1 MNKLRVLPHIL
12 FFILLSLS
20 LKAQTGII
28 EGKVVNAITNE
39 AVPFAT
45 VGIQGTTTG
54 VATDID
60 GKFKFEKLSPG
71 TYNLDISL
79 VGYKKKTLFEINVN
93 NAQPTLLE
101 IQLEEAATDLKTVEV
116 TTSPFNKT
124 EESPVSLRNIG
135 AAEIQRLPGAN
146 RDISKVIQSLPGVAS
161 TPAFRN
167 DIIIRGGA
175 PNENRFYLDGIEVPN
190 INHFA
195 TQGSSGGPVGLIN
208 VNLIRDVDFYS
219 GAFPANRGNALSSVF
234 EFKQR
239 DGRSDKWVFS
249 GLVGNTDIGITADGP
264 VSKNSSILLSVR
276 RSYLQGLF
284 SIIGLPFLPTY
295 NDYQLK
301 YKIKFSDKADLTIIS
316 LGALDQFKLNKDIE
330 NPDEE
335 QRYILENIPTNNQWN
350 YTIGANLRLFAKKGT
365 KIFVLSRNMLR
376 NSAIKYKQN
385 IETDA
390 NKILDYNSDEIEN
403 KFRFESTSREG
414 NYKFN
419 YGVNY
424 QYAKYKVST
433 YQQIATQFNPNLV
446 VDFSS
451 KLTLHSWGA
460 FGQVSRTFFA
470 NRLTLSLGVRA
481 DGNSYSTQMA
491 NVLNQISPRFS
502 ASYSIT
508 ERIAINVNAGRYF
521 QLPSYTVLGF
531 RNPQGDLVNK
541 QNGVKYINGNH
552 LVAGIEY
559 NASNSAKITVEGFY
573 KTYQNYPFVVRDSVS
588 LANLGADFGVI
599 GNTAVTPT
607 SKGRSYG
614 VELLA
619 QQKITKGFYGI
630 LSVTYVR
637 SEFTDKSGE
646 YKPSA
651 WDNRF
656 LLSLTAGKN
665 FKRGWVAGIRF
676 RWVGGAPYTP
686 FDTTASLIQAAWD
699 VNNQGILN
707 INELNSLR
715 LRSFNQLDIRVD
727 KLWYF
732 KKWTLNL
739 YLDIQNVL
747 NYKAQQAPRL
757 SPLQDANGTKY
768 TYIDANG
775 VTRYMANNIANTA
788 GLILPTIGIIVEF

>member
-1 MNKLRVLPHIL
+1 MKELRLVLSIIIL
-12 FFILLSLS
+12 FAYTATF
-20 LKAQTGII
+20 AQTGII
-28 EGKVVNAITNE
+28 QGKVINGINNE
-39 AVPFAT
+39 PLPFAT
-45 VGIQGTTTG
+45 VAIQGTTIGAT
-54 VATDID
+54 TDID
-60 GKFKFEKLSPG
+60 GLFKLDKLAPG
-71 TYNLDISL
+71 TYTIEASL
-79 VGYKKKTLFEINVN
+79 VGFKKKTIFEVNVN
-93 NAQPTLLE
+93 NAKPVYLE
-101 IQLEEAATDLKTVEV
+101 IPMEEASTDLKEVEI

-124 EESPVSLRNIG
+124 EESPVSLRTIG

-161 TPAFRN
+161 TPSFRN

-175 PNENRFYLDGIEVPN
+175 PNENRYYLDGVEVPN

-208 VNLIRDVDFYS
+208 VNLIKDVDFYS
-219 GAFPANRGNALSSVF
+219 GAFPSNRGNALSSVF

-264 VSKNSSILLSVR
+264 ISKNSSLLFSAR

-284 SIIGLPFLPTY
+284 SILGLPFLPTY
-295 NDYQLK
+295 NDYQIK
-301 YKIKFSDKADLTIIS
+301 YKVKFSDKADLTIIS
-316 LGALDQFKLNKDIE
+316 LGALDQFQLNRSIE

-335 QRYILENIPTNNQWN
+335 QRYILDNIPTNNQWN
-350 YTIGANLRLFAKKGT
+350 YTIGANLRLFAKKGY
-365 KIFVLSRNMLR
+365 KNIVISRNMLR
-376 NSAIKYKQN
+376 NTAIKYKQN

-390 NKILDYNSDEIEN
+390 NRILDYASDEIEN

-424 QYAKYKVST
+424 QYAKYNVST
-433 YQQIATQFNPNLV
+433 YQKIATQFNPNLV
-446 VDFSS
+446 VDFDS
-451 KLTLHSWGA
+451 KLNFHTYGV
-460 FGQVSRTFFA
+460 FGQVSRTFFSE
-470 NRLTLSLGVRA
+470 RLTVSAGLRA
-481 DGNSYSTQMA
+481 DGNSYSSKMA
-491 NVLNQISPRFS
+491 NLLNQLSPRAS
-502 ASYSIT
+502 VSYSIT
-508 ERIAINVNAGRYF
+508 ERIAINANAGMYY

-531 RNPQGDLVNK
+531 RNAAGDLVNK
-541 QNGVKYINGNH
+541 QNNIKYIQGNH
-552 LVAGIEY
+552 LVAGLEY
-559 NASNSAKITVEGFY
+559 NVGPSAKVTLEGFY
-573 KTYQNYPFVVRDSVS
+573 KTYNNYPFVLKDSVS

-599 GNTAVTPT
+599 GNTPVTPT

-614 VELLA
+614 IELLA
-619 QQKITKGFYGI
+619 QQKLVKGFYGI
-630 LSVTYVR
+630 LSATYVR
-637 SEFTDKSGE
+637 SEFTDKNGN

-656 LLSLTAGKN
+656 LLSVTAGKN

-699 VNNQGILN
+699 VNNQGILD
-707 INELNSLR
+707 INQLNTLR

-757 SPLQDANGTKY
+757 STKQDADGNKETY
-768 TYIDANG
+768 TDGNG
-775 VTRYMANNIANTA
+775 VTRYVANSIPNTA

>member
-1 MNKLRVLPHIL
+1 MKKLRLLVSVLTV
-12 FFILLSLS
+12 FIVGIAQ
-20 LKAQTGII
+20 AQTGII

-39 AVPFAT
+39 AIPFAT
-45 VGIQGTTTG
+45 VGIQGTTIG
-54 VATDID
+54 IATDIY
-60 GKFKFEKLSPG
+60 GKFKLANLTPG
-71 TYNLDISL
+71 TYNLEVSL
-79 VGYKKKTLFEINVN
+79 VGFKKKTIFEVNVN
-93 NAQPTLLE
+93 NAKPTILE
-101 IQLEEAATDLKTVEV
+101 IALEESATDLKEVEITV
-116 TTSPFNKT
+116 SPFNKT
-124 EESPVSLRNIG
+124 EESPVSVRNIG

-208 VNLIRDVDFYS
+208 VNLIKDVDFYS

-239 DGRSDKWVFS
+239 DGRNDKWVFS
-249 GLVGNTDIGITADGP
+249 GLVGNTDIGVTADGP
-264 VSKNSSILLSVR
+264 VSKNSSLLLSVR

-284 SIIGLPFLPTY
+284 SILGLPFLPTY
-295 NDYQLK
+295 TDYQLK
-301 YKIKFSDKADLTIIS
+301 YKVKFGDKADLTIVS
-316 LGALDQFKLNKDIE
+316 LGALDQFKLNTGIE

-350 YTIGANLRLFAKKGT
+350 YTIGANLRLFAKKGY
-365 KIFVLSRNMLR
+365 KNFVISRNMLR
-376 NSAIKYKQN
+376 NSAIKYKLN
-385 IETDA
+385 IETED
-390 NKILDYNSDEIEN
+390 NRILDYDSDEIEN

-414 NYKFN
+414 KWKFN

-424 QYAKYKVST
+424 QYAKYRVST
-433 YQQIATQFNPNLV
+433 YQKIATQFNPNLV
-446 VDFSS
+446 VDFQS
-451 KLTLHSWGA
+451 KLNFHSWGA
-460 FGQVSRTFFA
+460 FGQISRSFF
-470 NRLTLSLGVRA
+470 NSRLTLSAGLRA
-481 DGNSYSTQMA
+481 DGNSYSAEMA
-491 NVLNQISPRFS
+491 NPLNQLSPRFS
-502 ASYSIT
+502 ASYSLS
-508 ERIAINVNAGRYF
+508 ERFALNFNAGRYF
-521 QLPSYTVLGF
+521 QLPSYTVLGY

-541 QNGVKYINGNH
+541 QNGVTYINGNH

-559 NASNSAKITVEGFY
+559 NASNSAKITLEGFY
-573 KTYQNYPFVVRDSVS
+573 KTYANYPFVLKDSVS

-599 GNTAVTPT
+599 GNTPVTPT

-630 LSVTYVR
+630 LSLTYVR
-637 SEFTDKSGE
+637 SEFTDKNGN

-665 FKRGWVAGIRF
+665 FKHGWVAGVRF
-676 RWVGGAPYTP
+676 RLVGGAPYTP
-686 FDTTASLIQAAWD
+686 SDSTASLIQAAWD
-699 VNNQGILN
+699 VNNQAILD
-707 INELNSLR
+707 ITQLNSQR
-715 LRSFNQLDIRVD
+715 LQSFNQLDIRVD

-757 SPLQDANGTKY
+757 TPKQDSNGTKY
-768 TYIDANG
+768 TYIDQNG
-775 VTRYMANNIANTA
+775 TTRYVANSVPSTA

>member
-1 MNKLRVLPHIL
+1 MKELRLVLSIIIL
-12 FFILLSLS
+12 FAYTSLFS
-20 LKAQTGII
+20 QTGVIQ
-28 EGKVVNAITNE
+28 GKVLNGINNE
-39 AVPFAT
+39 PLPFAT
-45 VGIQGTTTG
+45 VAIQGTTVGAT
-54 VATDID
+54 TDID
-60 GKFKFEKLSPG
+60 GLFKLDKLAPG
-71 TYNLDISL
+71 TYTIETSL
-79 VGYKKKTLFEINVN
+79 VGFKKKTIFEVNVN
-93 NAQPTLLE
+93 NAKPVYLE
-101 IQLEEAATDLKTVEV
+101 IAMEEASTDLKEVEI

-124 EESPVSLRNIG
+124 EESPVSLRTIG

-161 TPAFRN
+161 TPSFRN

-175 PNENRFYLDGIEVPN
+175 PNENRYYLDGVEVPN

-208 VNLIRDVDFYS
+208 VNLIKDVDFYS
-219 GAFPANRGNALSSVF
+219 GAFPSNRGNALSSVF

-239 DGRSDKWVFS
+239 DGRTDKWVFS

-264 VSKNSSILLSVR
+264 ISKNSSLLFSAR

-284 SIIGLPFLPTY
+284 SILGLPFLPTY
-295 NDYQLK
+295 NDYQIK
-301 YKIKFSDKADLTIIS
+301 YKVKFSDKADLTIIS
-316 LGALDQFKLNKDIE
+316 LGALDQFQLNRSIE

-335 QRYILENIPTNNQWN
+335 QRFILENIPTNNQWN
-350 YTIGANLRLFAKKGT
+350 YTIGANLRLFAKKGY
-365 KIFVLSRNMLR
+365 KNIVISRNMLR
-376 NSAIKYKQN
+376 NTAIKYKQN

-390 NKILDYNSDEIEN
+390 NRILDYASDEIEN

-414 NYKFN
+414 NFKFN

-424 QYAKYKVST
+424 QFSKYNVST
-433 YQQIATQFNPNLV
+433 YQQIATQFNPNLII
-446 VDFSS
+446 DFDS
-451 KLTLHSWGA
+451 KLNFHSYGV
-460 FGQVSRTFFA
+460 FGQVSRTFFSE
-470 NRLTLSLGVRA
+470 RLTVSAGLRA
-481 DGNSYSTQMA
+481 DGNSYSSQMA
-491 NVLNQISPRFS
+491 NLLNQLSPRAS
-502 ASYSIT
+502 LSYSIT
-508 ERIAINVNAGRYF
+508 ERIAFNANAGMYY
-521 QLPSYTVLGF
+521 QLPSYTVLGY
-531 RNPQGDLVNK
+531 RNPAGILENK
-541 QNGVKYINGNH
+541 QNGIKYIQGNH
-552 LVAGIEY
+552 LVAGFEY
-559 NASNSAKITVEGFY
+559 NVGPSAKVTLEGFY
-573 KTYQNYPFVVRDSVS
+573 KTYNNYPFVLKDSVS

-599 GNTAVTPT
+599 GNTPVVPT

-619 QQKITKGFYGI
+619 QQKLVKGFYGI
-630 LSVTYVR
+630 LSATYVR
-637 SEFTDKSGE
+637 SEFTDKNGN

-656 LLSLTAGKN
+656 LLSVTAGKN

-699 VNNQGILN
+699 VNNQGILD
-707 INELNSLR
+707 INQLNTLR

-757 SPLQDANGTKY
+757 STKQDENGTKETY
-768 TYIDANG
+768 TDGNG
-775 VTRYMANNIANTA
+775 VTRYVANSIANTA

>member
-1 MNKLRVLPHIL
+1 MKKYRLL
-12 FFILLSLS
+12 FSILSLLTS
-20 LKAQTGII
+20 AILSAQTGLIQ
-28 EGKVVNAITNE
+28 GKVVNAITNE
-39 AVPFAT
+39 PLPFAT

-54 VATDID
+54 TATDID
-60 GKFKFEKLSPG
+60 GAFKLPNLTPG
-71 TYNLDISL
+71 NYNLEISL
-79 VGYKKKTLFEINVN
+79 VGFKKKTLFDINVN
-93 NAQPTLLE
+93 NAKPTYIE
-101 IQLEEAATDLKTVEV
+101 ITLEETSTDLKTVEV
-116 TTSPFNKT
+116 TTSPFSKT
-124 EESPVSLRNIG
+124 EESPVSLRSIG
-135 AAEIQRLPGAN
+135 AEEIKRLPGAN

-208 VNLIRDVDFYS
+208 VNLINDVDFYS

-234 EFKQR
+234 EFKQK
-239 DGRSDKWVFS
+239 DGRSDKWVFT
-249 GLVGNTDIGITADGP
+249 GAVGNTDFGLTADGP
-264 VSKNSSILLSVR
+264 ISKNSSLLLSVR

-284 SIIGLPFLPTY
+284 SILGLPFLPTY
-295 NDYQLK
+295 NDYQIK
-301 YKIKFSDKADLTIIS
+301 YKVKFSDKADLTIVS
-316 LGALDQFKLNKDIE
+316 LGALDQFKLNTGIE

-350 YTIGANLRLFAKKGT
+350 YTIGANLRLFAKKGY
-365 KIFVLSRNMLR
+365 KNFVISRNMLR
-376 NSAIKYKQN
+376 NSAIKYKLN
-385 IETDA
+385 VETDA
-390 NKILDYNSDEIEN
+390 NRILDYNSDEIEN
-403 KFRFESTSREG
+403 KFRFESTSRQG

-424 QYAKYKVST
+424 QFSKYKVNT
-433 YQQIATQFNPNLV
+433 YQVIATQFNPNLV

-451 KLTLHSWGA
+451 NLNFHSWGA
-460 FGQVSRTFFA
+460 FGQVSRSFFA
-470 NRLTLSLGVRA
+470 SRLTLSAGLRA
-481 DGNSYSTQMA
+481 DGNSYSKEMA
-491 NVLNQISPRFS
+491 NPLKQLSPRLS
-502 ASYSIT
+502 ASYSIS
-508 ERIAINVNAGRYF
+508 ERWALNANAGMYY
-521 QLPSYTVLGF
+521 QLPSYTVLGY
-531 RNPQGDLVNK
+531 RDQQGTLVNK
-541 QNGVKYINGNH
+541 ENGVTYINGNH
-552 LVAGIEY
+552 LVGGVEYKAG
-559 NASNSAKITVEGFY
+559 NSAKITVEGFY
-573 KTYQNYPFVVRDSVS
+573 KTYNNYPFVLKDSIS
-588 LANLGADFGVI
+588 LANQGADFGVI
-599 GNTAVTPT
+599 GNTPVIPT

-630 LSVTYVR
+630 LSATYVR
-637 SEFTDKSGE
+637 SEFTDKSNE

-686 FDTTASLIQAAWD
+686 TDTTASLIQAAWD
-699 VNNQGILN
+699 VNNQGILD
-707 INELNSLR
+707 ISQLNSQR

-739 YLDIQNVL
+739 YLDIQNLL

-757 SPLQDANGTKY
+757 TPKQDANGNKI
-768 TYIDANG
+768 TYVDGNN
-775 VTRYMANNIANTA
+775 VTRYVANSIPNTA
-788 GLILPTIGIIVEF
+788 GIVLPTIGLIVEF

>member
-1 MNKLRVLPHIL
+1 MKKIHYC
-12 FFILLSLS
+12 LLSLII
-20 LKAQTGII
+20 LTTTLLNAQTGII
-28 EGKVVNAITNE
+28 QGKVLNAITNE
-39 AVPFAT
+39 ALPFVT

-54 VATDID
+54 VATDIN
-60 GKFKFEKLSPG
+60 GEFKLENLQPG
-71 TYNLDISL
+71 TYNLDASL
-79 VGYKKKTLFEINVN
+79 VGYKKKTLFDVSVN
-93 NAQPTLLE
+93 NAKPTYIE
-101 IQLEEAATDLKTVEV
+101 ITMEESATDLKTVEV
-116 TTSPFNKT
+116 TTSPFSKT

-135 AAEIQRLPGAN
+135 AEEIKRLPGAN

-208 VNLIRDVDFYS
+208 VNLINDVDFYS

-234 EFKQR
+234 EFKQK
-239 DGRSDKWVFS
+239 DGRSDKWVFT
-249 GLVGNTDIGITADGP
+249 GAVGNTDFGLTADGP
-264 VSKNSSILLSVR
+264 ISKNSSLLVSVR

-284 SIIGLPFLPTY
+284 SILGLPFLPTY
-295 NDYQLK
+295 NDYQVK
-301 YKIKFSDKADLTIIS
+301 YKIKFSDKADLTIVS
-316 LGALDQFKLNKDIE
+316 LGALDQFELNTGIA

-350 YTIGANLRLFAKKGT
+350 YTIGANLRLFAKKGY
-365 KIFVLSRNMLR
+365 KNIVISRNMLR
-376 NSAIKYKQN
+376 NSAIKYKLN
-385 IETDA
+385 VETDA
-390 NKILDYNSDEIEN
+390 NRILDYNSDEIEN
-403 KFRFESTSREG
+403 KFRFESTSRQG

-419 YGVNY
+419 YGVSY
-424 QYAKYKVST
+424 QFSKYKVNT
-433 YQQIATQFNPNLV
+433 YQVIATQYNPNLV

-451 KLTLHSWGA
+451 NLNFHSYAA
-460 FGQVSRTFFA
+460 FGQVSRTFLA
-470 NRLTLSLGVRA
+470 SRLSLSAGVRA

-491 NVLNQISPRFS
+491 NPLKQVSPRLS
-502 ASYSIT
+502 ASYSLT
-508 ERIAINVNAGRYF
+508 ERWALNANAGMYY
-521 QLPSYTVLGF
+521 QLPSYTVLGY
-531 RNPQGDLVNK
+531 RNQLGSLVNK
-541 QNGVKYINGNH
+541 DNGVKYINGNH

-559 NASNSAKITVEGFY
+559 KAGNSAKITVEGFY
-573 KTYQNYPFVVRDSVS
+573 KTYNNYPFSIKDSVS
-588 LANLGADFGVI
+588 LANQGADFGVI
-599 GNTAVTPT
+599 GNTAVIPA

-630 LSVTYVR
+630 LSATYVR
-637 SEFTDKSGE
+637 SEFTDKSNE

-656 LLSLTAGKN
+656 LFSLTAGKN
-665 FKRGWVAGIRF
+665 FKRGWVAGVRF

-686 FDTTASLIQAAWD
+686 TDTTASLIQAAWD
-699 VNNQGILN
+699 VNNQGILD
-707 INELNSLR
+707 ISQLNSQR
-715 LRSFNQLDIRVD
+715 LSSFNQLDIRVD

-739 YLDIQNVL
+739 YLDIQNLL

-757 SPLQDANGTKY
+757 TPKQDANGNKL
-768 TYIDANG
+768 TYVDGNN
-775 VTRYMANNIANTA
+775 VTRYVANSIPNTA
-788 GLILPTIGIIVEF
+788 GIVLPTIGLIVEF

>member
-1 MNKLRVLPHIL
+1 MKKIHYC
-12 FFILLSLS
+12 LLSLII
-20 LKAQTGII
+20 LTTTLLNAQTGII
-28 EGKVVNAITNE
+28 QGKVLNAITNE
-39 AVPFAT
+39 ALPFVT

-54 VATDID
+54 VATDIN
-60 GKFKFEKLSPG
+60 GEFKLENLQPG
-71 TYNLDISL
+71 TYNLDASL
-79 VGYKKKTLFEINVN
+79 VGYKKKTLFDVSVN
-93 NAQPTLLE
+93 NAKPTYIE
-101 IQLEEAATDLKTVEV
+101 ITMEESATDLKTVEV
-116 TTSPFNKT
+116 TTSPFSKT

-135 AAEIQRLPGAN
+135 AEEIKRLPGAN

-208 VNLIRDVDFYS
+208 VNLINDVDFYS

-234 EFKQR
+234 EFKQK
-239 DGRSDKWVFS
+239 DGRSDKWVFT
-249 GLVGNTDIGITADGP
+249 GAVGNTDFGLTADGP
-264 VSKNSSILLSVR
+264 ISKNSSLLVSVR

-284 SIIGLPFLPTY
+284 SILGLPFLPTY
-295 NDYQLK
+295 NDYQVK
-301 YKIKFSDKADLTIIS
+301 YKIKFSDKADLTIVS
-316 LGALDQFKLNKDIE
+316 LGALDQFELNTGIA

-350 YTIGANLRLFAKKGT
+350 YTIGANLRLFAKKGY
-365 KIFVLSRNMLR
+365 KNIVISRNMLR
-376 NSAIKYKQN
+376 NSAIKYKLN
-385 IETDA
+385 VETDA
-390 NKILDYNSDEIEN
+390 NRILDYNSDEIEN
-403 KFRFESTSREG
+403 KFRFESTSRQG

-419 YGVNY
+419 YGVSY
-424 QYAKYKVST
+424 QFSKYKVNT
-433 YQQIATQFNPNLV
+433 YQVIATQYNPNLV

-451 KLTLHSWGA
+451 NLNFHSYAA
-460 FGQVSRTFFA
+460 FGQVSRTFLA
-470 NRLTLSLGVRA
+470 SRLSLSAGVRA

-491 NVLNQISPRFS
+491 NPLKQVSPRLS
-502 ASYSIT
+502 ASYSLT
-508 ERIAINVNAGRYF
+508 ERWALNANAGMYY
-521 QLPSYTVLGF
+521 QLPSYTVLGY
-531 RNPQGDLVNK
+531 RNQLGSLVNK
-541 QNGVKYINGNH
+541 DNGVKYINGNH

-559 NASNSAKITVEGFY
+559 KAGNSAKITVEGFY
-573 KTYQNYPFVVRDSVS
+573 KTYNNYPFSIKDSVS
-588 LANLGADFGVI
+588 LANQGADFGVI
-599 GNTAVTPT
+599 GNTAVIPA

-630 LSVTYVR
+630 LSATYVR
-637 SEFTDKSGE
+637 SEFTDKSNE

-656 LLSLTAGKN
+656 LFSLTAGKN
-665 FKRGWVAGIRF
+665 FKRGWVAGVRF

-686 FDTTASLIQAAWD
+686 TDTTASLIQAAWD
-699 VNNQGILN
+699 ANNQGILD
-707 INELNSLR
+707 ISQLNSQR

-739 YLDIQNVL
+739 YLDIQNLL

-757 SPLQDANGTKY
+757 TPKQDENGNKL
-768 TYIDANG
+768 TYVDGNN
-775 VTRYMANNIANTA
+775 VTRYVANSIPNTA
-788 GLILPTIGIIVEF
+788 GIVLPTIGLIVEF

>member
-1 MNKLRVLPHIL
+1 MKKYRLL
-12 FFILLSLS
+12 FSILSLLTS
-20 LKAQTGII
+20 AILSAQTGLIQ
-28 EGKVVNAITNE
+28 GKVVNAITNE
-39 AVPFAT
+39 PLPFAT

-54 VATDID
+54 TATDID
-60 GKFKFEKLSPG
+60 GAFKLPNLTPG
-71 TYNLDISL
+71 NYNLEISL
-79 VGYKKKTLFEINVN
+79 VGFKKKTLFDINVN
-93 NAQPTLLE
+93 NAKPTYIE
-101 IQLEEAATDLKTVEV
+101 ITLEETSTDLKTVEV
-116 TTSPFNKT
+116 TTSPFSKT
-124 EESPVSLRNIG
+124 EESPVSLRSIG
-135 AAEIQRLPGAN
+135 AEEIKRLPGAN

-208 VNLIRDVDFYS
+208 VNLINDVDFYS

-234 EFKQR
+234 EFKQK
-239 DGRSDKWVFS
+239 DGRSDKWVFT
-249 GLVGNTDIGITADGP
+249 GAVGNTDFGLTADGP
-264 VSKNSSILLSVR
+264 ISKNSSLLLSVR

-284 SIIGLPFLPTY
+284 SILGLPFLPTY
-295 NDYQLK
+295 NDYQIK
-301 YKIKFSDKADLTIIS
+301 YKVKFSDKADLTIVS
-316 LGALDQFKLNKDIE
+316 LGALDQFKLNTGIE

-350 YTIGANLRLFAKKGT
+350 YTIGANLRLFAKKGY
-365 KIFVLSRNMLR
+365 KNFVISRNMLR
-376 NSAIKYKQN
+376 NSAIKYKLN
-385 IETDA
+385 VETDA
-390 NKILDYNSDEIEN
+390 NRILDYNSDEIEN
-403 KFRFESTSREG
+403 KFRFESTSRQG

-424 QYAKYKVST
+424 QFSKYKVNT
-433 YQQIATQFNPNLV
+433 YQVIATQFNPNLV

-451 KLTLHSWGA
+451 NLNFHSWGA
-460 FGQVSRTFFA
+460 FGQVSRSFFA
-470 NRLTLSLGVRA
+470 SRLTLSAGLRA
-481 DGNSYSTQMA
+481 DGNSYSKGMA
-491 NVLNQISPRFS
+491 NPLKQLSPRLS
-502 ASYSIT
+502 ASYSIS
-508 ERIAINVNAGRYF
+508 ERWALNANAGMYY
-521 QLPSYTVLGF
+521 QLPSYTVLGY
-531 RNPQGDLVNK
+531 RDQQGTLVNK
-541 QNGVKYINGNH
+541 ENGVTYINGNH
-552 LVAGIEY
+552 LVGGVEYKAG
-559 NASNSAKITVEGFY
+559 NSAKITVEGFY
-573 KTYQNYPFVVRDSVS
+573 KTYNNYPFVLKDSIS
-588 LANLGADFGVI
+588 LANQGADFGVI
-599 GNTAVTPT
+599 GNTPVIPT

-630 LSVTYVR
+630 LSATYVR
-637 SEFTDKSGE
+637 SEFTDKSNE

-686 FDTTASLIQAAWD
+686 TDTTASLIQAAWD
-699 VNNQGILN
+699 VNNQGILD
-707 INELNSLR
+707 ISQLNSQR

-739 YLDIQNVL
+739 YLDIQNLL

-757 SPLQDANGTKY
+757 TPKQDANGNKI
-768 TYIDANG
+768 TYVDGNNI
-775 VTRYMANNIANTA
+775 TRYVANSIPNTA
-788 GLILPTIGIIVEF
+788 GIVLPTIGLIVEF

>member
-1 MNKLRVLPHIL
+1 MKKIHYC
-12 FFILLSLS
+12 LLSLII
-20 LKAQTGII
+20 LTTTLLNAQTGII
-28 EGKVVNAITNE
+28 QGKALNAITNE
-39 AVPFAT
+39 ALPFVT

-54 VATDID
+54 VATDIN
-60 GKFKFEKLSPG
+60 GEFKLENLQPG
-71 TYNLDISL
+71 TYNLDASL
-79 VGYKKKTLFEINVN
+79 VGYKKKTLFDVSVN
-93 NAQPTLLE
+93 NAKPTYIE
-101 IQLEEAATDLKTVEV
+101 ITMEESATDLKTVEV
-116 TTSPFNKT
+116 TTSPFSKT

-135 AAEIQRLPGAN
+135 AEEIKRLPGAN

-208 VNLIRDVDFYS
+208 VNLINDVDFYS

-234 EFKQR
+234 EFKQK
-239 DGRSDKWVFS
+239 DGRSDKWVFT
-249 GLVGNTDIGITADGP
+249 GAVGNTDFGLTADGP
-264 VSKNSSILLSVR
+264 ISKNSSLLVSVR

-284 SIIGLPFLPTY
+284 SILGLPFLPTY
-295 NDYQLK
+295 NDYQVK
-301 YKIKFSDKADLTIIS
+301 YKIKFSDKADLTIVS
-316 LGALDQFKLNKDIE
+316 LGALDQFELNTGIA

-350 YTIGANLRLFAKKGT
+350 YTIGANLRLFAKKGY
-365 KIFVLSRNMLR
+365 KNIVISRNMLR
-376 NSAIKYKQN
+376 NSAIKYKLN
-385 IETDA
+385 VETDA
-390 NKILDYNSDEIEN
+390 NRILDYNSDEIEN
-403 KFRFESTSREG
+403 KFRFESTSRQG

-419 YGVNY
+419 YGVSY
-424 QYAKYKVST
+424 QFSKYKVNT
-433 YQQIATQFNPNLV
+433 YQVIATQYNPNLV

-451 KLTLHSWGA
+451 NLNFHSYAA
-460 FGQVSRTFFA
+460 FGQVSRTFLA
-470 NRLTLSLGVRA
+470 SRLSLSAGVRA

-491 NVLNQISPRFS
+491 NPLKQVSPRLS
-502 ASYSIT
+502 ASYSLT
-508 ERIAINVNAGRYF
+508 ERWALNANAGMYY
-521 QLPSYTVLGF
+521 QLPSYTVLGY
-531 RNPQGDLVNK
+531 RNQLGSLVNK
-541 QNGVKYINGNH
+541 DNGVKYINGNH

-559 NASNSAKITVEGFY
+559 KAGNSAKITVEGFY
-573 KTYQNYPFVVRDSVS
+573 KTYNNYPFSIKDSVS
-588 LANLGADFGVI
+588 LANQGADFGVI
-599 GNTAVTPT
+599 GNTAVIPA

-630 LSVTYVR
+630 LSATYVR
-637 SEFTDKSGE
+637 SEFTDKSNE

-656 LLSLTAGKN
+656 LFSLTAGKN
-665 FKRGWVAGIRF
+665 FKRGWVAGVRF

-686 FDTTASLIQAAWD
+686 TDTTASLIQAAWD
-699 VNNQGILN
+699 VNNQGILD
-707 INELNSLR
+707 ISQLNSQR
-715 LRSFNQLDIRVD
+715 LSSFNQLDIRVD

-739 YLDIQNVL
+739 YLDIQNLL

-757 SPLQDANGTKY
+757 TPKQDANGNKL
-768 TYIDANG
+768 TYVDGNN
-775 VTRYMANNIANTA
+775 VTRYVANSIPNTA
-788 GLILPTIGIIVEF
+788 GIVLPTIGLIVEF

>member
-1 MNKLRVLPHIL
+1 M
-12 FFILLSLS
+12 
-20 LKAQTGII
+20 AQTGVIQ
-28 EGKVVNAITNE
+28 GKVVNAITNE
-39 AVPFAT
+39 PVPFAT
-45 VGIQGTTTG
+45 ISIQGTTTG
-54 VATDID
+54 VSSTID
-60 GKFKFEKLSPG
+60 GLYKIENLAPG
-71 TYNLDISL
+71 TYNLEATL
-79 VGYKKKTLFEINVN
+79 VGFKKKTLFEINVN
-93 NAQPTLLE
+93 NAKPA
-101 IQLEEAATDLKTVEV
+101 IVDIALEESATDLKAVEV

-208 VNLIRDVDFYS
+208 VNLIKDVDFYS

-264 VSKNSSILLSVR
+264 ISKNSSLLFSAR

-284 SIIGLPFLPTY
+284 SILGLPFLPTY
-295 NDYQLK
+295 NDYQIK
-301 YKIKFSDKADLTIIS
+301 YKVKFSDKADLTIVS
-316 LGALDQFKLNKDIE
+316 LGALDQFKLNLGIE
-330 NPDEE
+330 DPDEE
-335 QRYILENIPTNNQWN
+335 QRYILANIPTNNQWN
-350 YTIGANLRLFAKKGT
+350 YTIGANLRIFAKKGY
-365 KIFVLSRNMLR
+365 KNFVLSRNMLR

-390 NKILDYNSDEIEN
+390 NRILDYQSDEIEN

-414 NYKFN
+414 NFKFN

-424 QYAKYKVST
+424 QFAKYNVST
-433 YQQIATQFNPNLV
+433 YQIIATQFNPALL
-446 VDFSS
+446 VDFASS
-451 KLTLHSWGA
+451 LNLHSWGA
-460 FGQVSRTFFA
+460 FGQVSRTFFSS
-470 NRLTLSLGVRA
+470 RLTLSAGLRA

-491 NVLNQISPRFS
+491 NPLNQLSPRVS
-502 ASYSIT
+502 ASYSVT
-508 ERIAINVNAGRYF
+508 ERFAINLNAGRYY
-521 QLPSYTVLGF
+521 QLPSYTVLGY
-531 RNPQGDLVNK
+531 RNAQGQLENK
-541 QNGVKYINGNH
+541 NNGVKYIQGNH
-552 LVAGIEY
+552 LVAGVEY

-573 KTYQNYPFVVRDSVS
+573 KTYNNYPFSIKDSVS
-588 LANLGADFGVI
+588 LANQGADFGVI
-599 GNTAVTPT
+599 GNTPVTPT
-607 SKGRSYG
+607 SQGRSYG

-619 QQKITKGFYGI
+619 QQKIVKGFYGI
-630 LSVTYVR
+630 LSLTYVR
-637 SEFTDKSGE
+637 SEFTDKNGS

-665 FKRGWVAGIRF
+665 FKRGWVAGIRY
-676 RWVGGAPYTP
+676 RLVGGAPYTP
-686 FDTTASLIQAAWD
+686 TDTTASLIQAAWD
-699 VNNQGILN
+699 VNNQGILD
-707 INELNSLR
+707 ITQLNSQR
-715 LRSFNQLDIRVD
+715 LNSFNQLDIRVD

-739 YLDIQNVL
+739 YLDIQNIL

-757 SPLQDANGTKY
+757 TPQEDANGNKL
-768 TYIDANG
+768 TYVDGNG
-775 VTRYMANNIANTA
+775 VTRYIGKTIPNTA

>member
-1 MNKLRVLPHIL
+1 MKKIRYCLLP
-12 FFILLSLS
+12 LLIVITTL
-20 LKAQTGII
+20 LNAQTGII
-28 EGKVVNAITNE
+28 QGKVLNAITNE
-39 AVPFAT
+39 ALPFVT

-54 VATDID
+54 VATDIN
-60 GKFKFEKLSPG
+60 GEFKLEKLQPG
-71 TYNLDISL
+71 SYNLDASL
-79 VGYKKKTLFEINVN
+79 VGYKKKTLFDVSVN
-93 NAQPTLLE
+93 NAKPTYIE
-101 IQLEEAATDLKTVEV
+101 ITLEESATDLKVVEV
-116 TTSPFNKT
+116 TTSPFSKT

-135 AAEIQRLPGAN
+135 AEEIKRLPGAN

-208 VNLIRDVDFYS
+208 VNLINDVDFYS

-234 EFKQR
+234 EFKQK
-239 DGRSDKWVFS
+239 DGRSDKWVFT
-249 GLVGNTDIGITADGP
+249 GAVGNTDFGLTADGP
-264 VSKNSSILLSVR
+264 ISKNSSLLVSVR

-284 SIIGLPFLPTY
+284 SILGLPFLPTY
-295 NDYQLK
+295 NDYQVK
-301 YKIKFSDKADLTIIS
+301 YKIKFSDKADLTIVS
-316 LGALDQFKLNKDIE
+316 LGALDQFKLNTGIA

-350 YTIGANLRLFAKKGT
+350 YTIGANLRLFAKKGY
-365 KIFVLSRNMLR
+365 KNIVISRNMLR
-376 NSAIKYKQN
+376 NSAIKYKLN
-385 IETDA
+385 VETDA
-390 NKILDYNSDEIEN
+390 NRILDYNSDEIEN
-403 KFRFESTSREG
+403 KFRFESTSRQG

-419 YGVNY
+419 YGVSY
-424 QYAKYKVST
+424 QFSKYKVNT
-433 YQQIATQFNPNLV
+433 YQVIATQYNPNLV

-451 KLTLHSWGA
+451 NLNFHSYAA
-460 FGQVSRTFFA
+460 FGQVSRTFLA
-470 NRLTLSLGVRA
+470 SRLSLSAGVRA

-491 NVLNQISPRFS
+491 NPLKQVSPRLS
-502 ASYSIT
+502 ASYSLT
-508 ERIAINVNAGRYF
+508 ERWALNANAGMYY
-521 QLPSYTVLGF
+521 QLPSYTVLGY
-531 RNPQGDLVNK
+531 RNQQGTLVNK
-541 QNGVKYINGNH
+541 DNGVKYINGNH

-559 NASNSAKITVEGFY
+559 KAGNSAKITVEGFY
-573 KTYQNYPFVVRDSVS
+573 KTYNNYPFSIKDSVS
-588 LANLGADFGVI
+588 LANQGADFGVI
-599 GNTAVTPT
+599 GNTAVTPS

-630 LSVTYVR
+630 LSATYVR
-637 SEFTDKSGE
+637 SEFTDKSNE

-656 LLSLTAGKN
+656 LLSVTAGKN
-665 FKRGWVAGIRF
+665 FKRGWVAGVRF

-686 FDTTASLIQAAWD
+686 TDTTASLIQAAWD
-699 VNNQGILN
+699 VNNQGILD
-707 INELNSLR
+707 ISQLNSQR

-739 YLDIQNVL
+739 YLDIQNLL

-757 SPLQDANGTKY
+757 TPKQDANGNKL
-768 TYIDANG
+768 TYVDGNN
-775 VTRYMANNIANTA
+775 VTRYVANSIPNTA
-788 GLILPTIGIIVEF
+788 GIVLPTIGLIVEF

>member
-1 MNKLRVLPHIL
+1 MKKIHYC
-12 FFILLSLS
+12 LLSLII
-20 LKAQTGII
+20 LTTTLLNAQTGII
-28 EGKVVNAITNE
+28 QGKVLNAITNE
-39 AVPFAT
+39 ALPFAT

-54 VATDID
+54 VATDIN
-60 GKFKFEKLSPG
+60 GEFKLENLQPG
-71 TYNLDISL
+71 TYNLDASL
-79 VGYKKKTLFEINVN
+79 VGYKKKTLFDVSVN
-93 NAQPTLLE
+93 NAKPTYIE
-101 IQLEEAATDLKTVEV
+101 ITMEESATDLKTVEV
-116 TTSPFNKT
+116 TTSPFSKT

-135 AAEIQRLPGAN
+135 AEEIKRLPGAN

-208 VNLIRDVDFYS
+208 VNLINDVDFYS

-234 EFKQR
+234 EFKQK
-239 DGRSDKWVFS
+239 DGRSDKWVFT
-249 GLVGNTDIGITADGP
+249 GAVGNTDFGLTADGP
-264 VSKNSSILLSVR
+264 ISKNSSLLVSVR

-284 SIIGLPFLPTY
+284 SILGLPFLPTY
-295 NDYQLK
+295 NDYQVK
-301 YKIKFSDKADLTIIS
+301 YKIKFSDKADLTIVS
-316 LGALDQFKLNKDIE
+316 LGALDQFELNTGIA

-350 YTIGANLRLFAKKGT
+350 YTIGANLRLFAKKGY
-365 KIFVLSRNMLR
+365 KNIVISRNMLR
-376 NSAIKYKQN
+376 NSAIKYKLN
-385 IETDA
+385 VETDA
-390 NKILDYNSDEIEN
+390 NRILDYNSDEIEN
-403 KFRFESTSREG
+403 KFRFESTSRQG

-419 YGVNY
+419 YGVSY
-424 QYAKYKVST
+424 QFSKYKVNT
-433 YQQIATQFNPNLV
+433 YQVIATQYNPNLV

-451 KLTLHSWGA
+451 NLNFHSYAA
-460 FGQVSRTFFA
+460 FGQVSRTFLA
-470 NRLTLSLGVRA
+470 SRLSLSAGVRA

-491 NVLNQISPRFS
+491 NPLKQVSPRLS
-502 ASYSIT
+502 ASYSLT
-508 ERIAINVNAGRYF
+508 ERWALNANAGMYY
-521 QLPSYTVLGF
+521 QLPSYTVLGY
-531 RNPQGDLVNK
+531 RNQLGSLVNK
-541 QNGVKYINGNH
+541 DNGVKYINGNH

-559 NASNSAKITVEGFY
+559 KAGNSAKITVEGFY
-573 KTYQNYPFVVRDSVS
+573 KTYNNYPFSIKDSVS
-588 LANLGADFGVI
+588 LANQGADFGVI
-599 GNTAVTPT
+599 GNTAVIPA

-630 LSVTYVR
+630 LSATYVR
-637 SEFTDKSGE
+637 SEFTDKSNK

-656 LLSLTAGKN
+656 LFSLTAGKN
-665 FKRGWVAGIRF
+665 FKRGWVAGVRF

-686 FDTTASLIQAAWD
+686 TDTTASLIQAAWD
-699 VNNQGILN
+699 VNNQGILD
-707 INELNSLR
+707 ISQLNSQR

-739 YLDIQNVL
+739 YLDIQNLL

-757 SPLQDANGTKY
+757 TPKQDENGNKL
-768 TYIDANG
+768 TYVDGNN
-775 VTRYMANNIANTA
+775 VTRYVANSIPNTA
-788 GLILPTIGIIVEF
+788 GIVLPTIGLIVEF

>member
-1 MNKLRVLPHIL
+1 MSKIRLLISVLGIL
-12 FFILLSLS
+12 IANGIM
-20 LKAQTGII
+20 AQTGVIQ
-28 EGKVVNAITNE
+28 GKVVNAITNE
-39 AVPFAT
+39 PLPFAT
-45 VGIQGTTTG
+45 ISIQGTTTG
-54 VATDID
+54 VSSTID
-60 GKFKFEKLSPG
+60 GLYKIENLAPG
-71 TYNLDISL
+71 TYNLEATL
-79 VGYKKKTLFEINVN
+79 VGFKKKTLFEVNVN
-93 NAQPTLLE
+93 NAKPA
-101 IQLEEAATDLKTVEV
+101 IVDIALEESATDLKAVEV

-208 VNLIRDVDFYS
+208 VNLIKDVDFYS

-264 VSKNSSILLSVR
+264 ISKNSSLLFSAR

-284 SIIGLPFLPTY
+284 SILGLPFLPTY
-295 NDYQLK
+295 NDYQIK
-301 YKIKFSDKADLTIIS
+301 YKVKFSDKADLTIVS
-316 LGALDQFKLNKDIE
+316 LGALDQFKLNLGIE
-330 NPDEE
+330 DPDEE
-335 QRYILENIPTNNQWN
+335 QRYILANIPTNNQWN
-350 YTIGANLRLFAKKGT
+350 YTIGANLRIFAKKGY
-365 KIFVLSRNMLR
+365 KNFVLSRNMLR

-390 NKILDYNSDEIEN
+390 NRILDYQSDEIEN

-414 NYKFN
+414 NFKFN

-424 QYAKYKVST
+424 QFAKYNVST
-433 YQQIATQFNPNLV
+433 YQIIATQFNPALL
-446 VDFSS
+446 VDFASS
-451 KLTLHSWGA
+451 LNLHSWGA
-460 FGQVSRTFFA
+460 FGQVSRTFFSS
-470 NRLTLSLGVRA
+470 RLTLSAGLRA

-491 NVLNQISPRFS
+491 NPLNQLSPRVS
-502 ASYSIT
+502 ASYSVT
-508 ERIAINVNAGRYF
+508 ERFAINLNAGRYY
-521 QLPSYTVLGF
+521 QLPSYTVLGY
-531 RNPQGDLVNK
+531 RNAQGQLENK
-541 QNGVKYINGNH
+541 NNGVKYIQGNH
-552 LVAGIEY
+552 LVAGVEY

-573 KTYQNYPFVVRDSVS
+573 KTYNNYPFSIKDSVS
-588 LANLGADFGVI
+588 LANQGADFGVI
-599 GNTAVTPT
+599 GNTPVTPT
-607 SKGRSYG
+607 SQGRSYG

-619 QQKITKGFYGI
+619 QQKIVKGFYGI
-630 LSVTYVR
+630 LSLTYVR
-637 SEFTDKSGE
+637 SEFTDKNGS

-665 FKRGWVAGIRF
+665 FKRGWVAGIRY
-676 RWVGGAPYTP
+676 RLVGGAPYTP
-686 FDTTASLIQAAWD
+686 TDTTASLIQAAWD
-699 VNNQGILN
+699 VNNQGILD
-707 INELNSLR
+707 ITQLNSQR
-715 LRSFNQLDIRVD
+715 LNSFNQLDIRVD

-739 YLDIQNVL
+739 YLDIQNIL

-757 SPLQDANGTKY
+757 TPQEDANGNKL
-768 TYIDANG
+768 TYVDGNG
-775 VTRYMANNIANTA
+775 VTRYIGKTIPNTA